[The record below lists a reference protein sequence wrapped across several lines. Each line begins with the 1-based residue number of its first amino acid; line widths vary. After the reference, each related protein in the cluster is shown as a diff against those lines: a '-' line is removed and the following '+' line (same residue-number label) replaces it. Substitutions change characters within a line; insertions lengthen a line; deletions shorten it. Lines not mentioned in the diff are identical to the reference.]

1 MEDRYFQGL
10 TASPREIHRE
20 SLSIWKH
27 NDHPVSY
34 LVVHISVINSFL
46 LLVGREERESESMR
60 GEELE
65 LEGEKARKR
74 RERRGIKRG

>member
-1 MEDRYFQGL
+1 MEV
-10 TASPREIHRE
+10 PRLRVF
-20 SLSIWKH
+20 
-27 NDHPVSY
+27 PVSY

-46 LLVGREERESESMR
+46 LLVGREEREVESMR